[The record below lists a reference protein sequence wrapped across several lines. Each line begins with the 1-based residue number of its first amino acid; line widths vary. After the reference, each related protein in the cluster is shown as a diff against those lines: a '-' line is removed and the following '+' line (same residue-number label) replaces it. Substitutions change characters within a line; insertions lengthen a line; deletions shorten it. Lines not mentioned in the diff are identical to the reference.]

1 MPYADQ
7 IVALD
12 ASGKVVEQGSF
23 AELEKL
29 GGYVSSFGLAAAD
42 WTRSPATESPQTI
55 FQDKELSKVVA
66 DQAEDAKEAMEL
78 DEGRA
83 TGDTAVYLYYIGSVG
98 WVATTVFVIAIT
110 LYAFSWTFPTVWVQ
124 WWSNANTTEPNANL
138 GYWLGIYAL
147 LGVGAIVSLV
157 VCVWL
162 MLIAMVPKSG
172 ENFHWSLL
180 KTTLHA
186 PMSFFA
192 STDTGV
198 TLNRFSQDLQLIDMD
213 LPLAAL
219 NTIATLVLCIA
230 QMALIGVESIY
241 AAISFPICITAVYFI
256 QRFYL
261 RTSRQIRFLDLE
273 AKSPLYSQFVEC
285 LNGLTTIR
293 AFGWQ
298 HALAEK
304 GLVLLDRSQRPFYL
318 MYAIQRW
325 LILVLELVVAGVAVL
340 LIVLV
345 VALRGQ
351 MSAGAVGVA
360 LVNVILFSQNIQLLL
375 QFWTTMETH
384 IGAITRIKK
393 FTEETKPEDLPQ
405 EKQDPPSTWPS
416 SGAIEF
422 KHVSASYKWVFSEIL
437 SQPERLT
444 RHRLPELVVKDV
456 SLSIEAGQK
465 IAICGRTGR

>member
-1 MPYADQ
+1 MLTFSSAKRLPFADR
-7 IVALD
+7 ILVLD
-12 ASGKVVEQGSF
+12 EAGKIVEQGSF
-23 AELEKL
+23 DELEKL
-29 GGYVSSFGLAAAD
+29 GGYASSFGLSTAD
-42 WTRSPATESPQTI
+42 WDSGTKYQTKDYSSEGQYTPATSAG
-55 FQDKELSKVVA
+55 DKIDA
-66 DQAEDAKEAMEL
+66 DDTVKL
-78 DEGRA
+78 DEQRA
-83 TGDTAVYLYYIGSVG
+83 TGDAAVYLYYIGSVG
-98 WVATTVFVIAIT
+98 WFATVVFFVAIS

-124 WWSNANTTEPNANL
+124 WWAAANAVTPNADL

-147 LGVGAIVSLV
+147 LAVGAIVSLL
-157 VCVWL
+157 VCVWQ
-162 MLIAMVPKSG
+162 MIITMVPKSG
-172 ENFHWSLL
+172 ESFHWSLL
-180 KTTLHA
+180 ETTLRA

-192 STDTGV
+192 TTDTGM

-219 NTIATLVLCIA
+219 NTVATLVLCIA
-230 QMALIGVESIY
+230 QMALIGVESTY
-241 AAISFPICITAVYFI
+241 AAISFPIVTVAVYII

-261 RTSRQIRFLDLE
+261 KTSRQIRYLDLE

-285 LNGLTTIR
+285 LNGLVTIR

-298 HALAEK
+298 DALAEK
-304 GLVLLDRSQRPFYL
+304 RLKLLDRSQQPFYL

-325 LILVLELVVAGVAVL
+325 LILVLELVVAAIAVL

-345 VALRGQ
+345 VVLRGK

-393 FTEETKPEDLPQ
+393 FTSETKSENQ
-405 EKQDPPSTWPS
+405 ASEKEEPPSTWPS

-422 KHVSASYKWVFSEIL
+422 RNISAAY
-437 SQPERLT
+437 R
-444 RHRLPELVVKDV
+444 
-456 SLSIEAGQK
+456 
-465 IAICGRTGR
+465 